1 MRCVLGIRYGC
12 AMMCDVNVR
21 YVRCVC
27 MTPGCVRPSCTRAF
41 FAFMNGCECAERVSD
56 WYVRQSQCVLPL
68 FFPSFF
74 GCCTCTHQKL
84 SSSYLA
90 NDEIISICKNVNAAS
105 VLRMMHVV
113 KQHQHSIIE
122 NWIEWNI
129 SSESIWCETV
139 ARLFC
144 PFSKFVQIEKR
155 TRRRMESCF
164 HCFSFPSLPN
174 D

>member
-1 MRCVLGIRYGC
+1 MRY
-12 AMMCDVNVR
+12 DVW
-21 YVRCVC
+21 
-27 MTPGCVRPSCTRAF
+27 
-41 FAFMNGCECAERVSD
+41 CECTLRTLCVYDTRMCAPFMHSNILRVHEWLWMCRARERLICSTIAM
-56 WYVRQSQCVLPL
+56 RASP
-68 FFPSFF
+68 FFSPSFF

>member
-1 MRCVLGIRYGC
+1 MEFATDALWCVMWMYATYVVCVWHQDVC
-12 AMMCDVNVR
+12 ALHALEHSSRSWMTVNVQSAWAIDMFDNR
-21 YVRCVC
+21 NACF
-27 MTPGCVRPSCTRAF
+27 PF
-41 FAFMNGCECAERVSD
+41 FS
-56 WYVRQSQCVLPL
+56 
-68 FFPSFF
+68 PSFF